1 MPDQP
6 RELAPDSEET
16 HTLLPIFNKISVPF
30 TIDSNTTLLYKSV
43 NSLSKNTPVETIT
56 EQTPKEQT
64 EELATNSTDQ
74 PKTIVGG
81 EGLPL
86 HQSQQHQTLYSLSTT
101 KMKM

>member
-1 MPDQP
+1 M
-6 RELAPDSEET
+6 
-16 HTLLPIFNKISVPF
+16 
-30 TIDSNTTLLYKSV
+30 

-81 EGLPL
+81 RAATPL
-86 HQSQQHQTLYSLSTT
+86 IAAPISLLSIYY
-101 KMKM
+101 KNEDVIYFYCLFSL